1 MNIKKSSKEFIGLLG
16 IVLILVSCSA
26 PKNELYL
33 IDTNATVQTK
43 ALHQNLHDM
52 IGKHAMFGHQA
63 TLAYGYT
70 WRNEPSR
77 SDVKDVT
84 GSFPALYGWDIAD
97 FLPNPNRV
105 NESTD
110 SAKWA
115 TNISYVKEGLERGG
129 VITYAWHM
137 RNPATNQSFYDT
149 TRAVHTIIPGGEKH
163 EEYKKTLDIV
173 ADYFQEI
180 SPMPIIFRPFH
191 EHNGN
196 WFWWGKGLTT
206 EEDYIT
212 LWRFT
217 VEYLRDQKGVHN
229 LLWAFSPDRSRTSI
243 NTFKTDYFYGYPGDD
258 YVDIIGLDNYW
269 DVGHPAND
277 ASKEKQA
284 EDFVKC
290 LTMTAQIADSLG
302 KIPALTE
309 TGLEAIPDP
318 TFWTETMLKAM
329 TANEWTKKHVYVQVW
344 RNATKRE
351 ENRDH
356 YYAPYSGQVSA
367 EDFIKFKET
376 EFILFEDELPDLYSI
391 HK

>member
-1 MNIKKSSKEFIGLLG
+1 MKL
-16 IVLILVSCSA
+16 VLRNKLSIIIFSLMIASCSA
-26 PKNELYL
+26 PEQDLKMV
-33 IDTNATVQTK
+33 DPNATAETK
-43 ALHQNLHDM
+43 ALLHNLHEM
-52 IGKHAMFGHQA
+52 AGKHAMFGHQA

-84 GSFPALYGWDIAD
+84 GSFPSLYGWDIAD
-97 FLPNPNRV
+97 FLPNPNWG
-105 NESTD
+105 NPSAD
-110 SAKWA
+110 SARWEQ
-115 TNISYVKEGLERGG
+115 NIGYVNEGLERGG

-137 RNPATNQSFYDT
+137 RNPATDNSFYDT

-163 EEYKKTLDIV
+163 EEYKMTLDLV
-173 ADYFQEI
+173 ADYFNEI

-243 NTFKTDYFYGYPGDD
+243 NTFKSDYFYGYPGDE

-269 DVGHPAND
+269 DVGHPANE
-277 ASKEKQA
+277 ATKEEQA
-284 EDFVKC
+284 AAFIKSM
-290 LTMTAQIADSLG
+290 TMTSQIADSLG
-302 KIPALTE
+302 KIAALTE

-318 TFWTETMLKAM
+318 TFWTQTMLKGMA
-329 TANEWTKKHVYVQVW
+329 ANEWTKKLVYVQVW
-344 RNATKRE
+344 RNATKRV

-356 YYAPYSGQVSA
+356 YYAPFPGQVSA
-367 EDFIKFKET
+367 DDFIKFKES
-376 EFILFEDELPDLYSI
+376 EYIVFEDELPDLYTI
-391 HK
+391 KN